1 MQNAPQ
7 RKDRID
13 AFGAMVLVLFS
24 SLMGLNQ
31 VLVKLVNAG
40 MSPAFQAGA
49 RSVCAFIPVLLWAWW
64 RKRPLSVSDGSLLP
78 GILAGVF
85 FAFEFLMLFTALE
98 YTTVSRASVFFYTMP
113 LWTAVGAHFLIPG
126 DQLNLVRLS
135 GLFIAIAGVVL
146 ALWNQDLSI
155 GPNAVLGDILCLVG
169 AVLWAGIALL
179 ARTTRLSKA
188 CPEMALL
195 YQLGVSAPI
204 LLLATP
210 FFGDA
215 IRELTPQIIAMFSF
229 QVIVVV
235 AFGFAIWF
243 WALSV
248 YPASSMTSFSFLAP
262 VFGVLFGWMILGE
275 EISMF
280 IVLALVLVSIGVV
293 LVNRRTG

>member
-1 MQNAPQ
+1 MQNRPQ
-7 RKDRID
+7 RKDHID

-24 SLMGLNQ
+24 ALMGLNQ

-64 RKRPLSVSDGSLLP
+64 RNKPITVSDGSLMP

-126 DQLNLVRLS
+126 DRLDLVRLS
-135 GLFIAIAGVVL
+135 GLFIAIGGVVL
-146 ALWNQDLSI
+146 ALWHQDLSI
-155 GPNAVLGDILCLVG
+155 GPNAVLGDILCLAG
-169 AVLWAGIALL
+169 AFLWAGIVLV
-179 ARTTRLSKA
+179 ARTTPLSRS

-210 FFGDA
+210 LFGEP
-215 IRELTPQIIAMFSF
+215 IRELTPLILGMFTF
-229 QVIVVV
+229 QVFVVV

-262 VFGVLFGWMILGE
+262 VFGVLFGWLILDE
-275 EISMF
+275 EITLF
-280 IVLALVLVSIGVV
+280 IIMALVLVSIGVV
-293 LVNRRTG
+293 LVNRRAR